1 MDDRGV
7 MLYLVHRYRA
17 LGLFVVLLVLLPIFI
32 RSPYWL
38 STMVFIGLFTILT
51 IGLCLLMGYAGQISL
66 GQNAFY
72 GLGAYT
78 SAVVTTRLGLS
89 PWLGILISMGLT
101 GALAAVLA
109 KPVFKL
115 KGHFLALATLG
126 LGYIFYIMF
135 NELSVLTGGPSG
147 ISGIPYLSVGGL
159 VFSQDLLYYYLAWAA
174 AAATLF
180 ISLNL
185 VHSRFGRALR
195 AIHDSEIATQTMGA
209 DTARLKAQIFVIS
222 CAFAGLAGS
231 LYAHYVTFVNP
242 SPFGIYTSLM
252 LLVMAAIGGMGSVWG
267 APFGAAVILLLTE
280 FLRSLVP
287 KLTNHASGEYEI
299 IVFGLLLIII
309 ISWMPEGVVPRLGQL
324 YRRRL
329 KGTAPGKHAP
339 VPRADPPLRRLV
351 RQSLPFVQDTK
362 RRPPNLVRGVPTP
375 GKFLVH
381 QEGPAEGRSGWL
393 FDRRHRLLYAGRLSR
408 RR

>member
-1 MDDRGV
+1 MHDRGTKV
-7 MLYLVHRYRA
+7 YLANRYGA
-17 LGLFVVLLVLLPIFI
+17 LGLFALALALLPAFVQ
-32 RSPYWL
+32 SPYWL
-38 STMVFIGLFTILT
+38 STMIFIGLFTILT
-51 IGLCLLMGYAGQISL
+51 VGLCLLMGYAGQISL

-78 SAVVTTRLGLS
+78 SAILTTRLGLS
-89 PWLGILISMGLT
+89 PWLGLLIAMGVT

-115 KGHFLALATLG
+115 RGHFLALATLG
-126 LGYIFYIMF
+126 LGYIFYILF
-135 NELSVLTGGPSG
+135 NELSALTGGPSG
-147 ISGIPYLSVGGL
+147 IAGLPYLSIGNL
-159 VFSQDLLYYYLAWAA
+159 VFNRDIAYYYLVWGA

-180 ISLNL
+180 VSLNL

-195 AIHDSEIATQTMGA
+195 AIHDSEVATQSMGA
-209 DTARLKAQIFVIS
+209 DTPRLKSQVFVIS
-222 CAFAGLAGS
+222 CVFAGLAGS

-267 APFGAAVILLLTE
+267 APFGAAVVLLLTE

-299 IVFGLLLIII
+299 IVFGLLLILI
-309 ISWMPEGVVPRLGQL
+309 ISWMPEGVVPKIGQL

-329 KGTAPGKHAP
+329 KGEAAGLGGPASAPE
-339 VPRADPPLRRLV
+339 PPLRRLV
-351 RQSLPFVQDTK
+351 HQSLPF
-362 RRPPNLVRGVPTP
+362 
-375 GKFLVH
+375 
-381 QEGPAEGRSGWL
+381 
-393 FDRRHRLLYAGRLSR
+393 LSSASSEEHVDLGADGGHL
-408 RR
+408 